1 MARKRSFHTGEF
13 ARIVGVNKRTLH
25 YYDAQGIFRPARV
38 EPNGY
43 RSYSF
48 QQFYPFYML
57 RHFRAMGLDLAE
69 IKEYMEHRSPARLD
83 ALLTEQQA
91 WLTGE
96 LARLQHQM
104 RIVRNQRAL
113 LAQAAHVTCGRV
125 EEVVLPAAHL
135 VISRNVRKLALQ
147 GDSPTLERAM
157 TEHLRYVFEH
167 KADAGYGMGF
177 MLSPEE
183 YLTPGRENF
192 ESYYFTVTER
202 PLRAIERPYRFE
214 RPAGRY
220 LVTYFA
226 GDYEDTA
233 RPYALLRDYLRAH
246 HLRAAGYSYEESIL
260 EEMSSRDVRDYLT
273 RILVPV
279 TAGAAFP
286 AGADRI

>member
-1 MARKRSFHTGEF
+1 MARKLSFHTGEF
-13 ARIVGVNKRTLH
+13 AKIVGVNKRTLH
-25 YYDAQGIFRPARV
+25 YYDEEGIFRPAHV

-57 RHFRAMGLDLAE
+57 RHFRSMGLDLAE

-96 LARLQHQM
+96 MERLRHQM

-113 LAQAAHVTCGRV
+113 LAQAEKIVCGRV
-125 EEVVLPAAHL
+125 EEVERKAAHL
-135 VISRNVRKLALQ
+135 ILSENVRTLARS
-147 GDSPTLERAM
+147 GETPTIERVII
-157 TEHLRYVFEH
+157 EHLRYVAERR
-167 KADAGYGMGF
+167 ADAGFGIGVMI
-177 MLSPEE
+177 SPEE
-183 YLTPGRENF
+183 YLTPGRENI
-192 ESYYFTVTER
+192 ESYYFTVTEQ
-202 PLRAIERPYRFE
+202 PLRAIDKAYRWQ

-226 GDYEDTA
+226 GDYEDTRA
-233 RPYALLRDYLRAH
+233 SYDLLRAYLAAHDLRAVGF
-246 HLRAAGYSYEESIL
+246 AYEESIL
-260 EEMSSRDVRDYLT
+260 EDTSSRDVRDYLT

-279 TAGAAFP
+279 ADAADSP
-286 AGADRI
+286 AAHGMI

>member
-214 RPAGRY
+214 RSAGRY

-233 RPYALLRDYLRAH
+233 RPYALLRDYLRVH

-279 TAGAAFP
+279 AAGAAFP

>member
-183 YLTPGRENF
+183 YLTPGGRT
-192 ESYYFTVTER
+192 SRATTSPSPSGRCAPSSVPTASSAPR
-202 PLRAIERPYRFE
+202 GATSSPISPATMRTPRAPTRSCATTCARITCAPRAIPMR
-214 RPAGRY
+214 
-220 LVTYFA
+220 
-226 GDYEDTA
+226 
-233 RPYALLRDYLRAH
+233 RA
-246 HLRAAGYSYEESIL
+246 
-260 EEMSSRDVRDYLT
+260 SSRR
-273 RILVPV
+273 
-279 TAGAAFP
+279 
-286 AGADRI
+286 

>member
-83 ALLTEQQA
+83 ALL
-91 WLTGE
+91 
-96 LARLQHQM
+96 
-104 RIVRNQRAL
+104 
-113 LAQAAHVTCGRV
+113 AQAAHVTCGRV

-177 MLSPEE
+177 MLSSEE

-192 ESYYFTVTER
+192 KSYYFTVTER

-279 TAGAAFP
+279 AAGVAFP